1 MTKEKLKTLK
11 DIEIDDINEWEC
23 SNCDYMNVGDNP
35 YCYSCD
41 RENYDREELKKEIKK
56 EVVEE
61 LKTLKDLGF
70 QKNSFGMKVIFE
82 KDLKAEAVK
91 WVKEDYKECY
101 SYSQELIIK
110 NWMKRLDITE
120 EDLK

>member
-1 MTKEKLKTLK
+1 MKLKTLK
-11 DIEIDDINEWEC
+11 DIFKRQFEC
-23 SNCDYMNVGDNP
+23 D
-35 YCYSCD
+35 
-41 RENYDREELKKEIKK
+41 EYDSGECVSILETE
-56 EVVEE
+56 
-61 LKTLKDLGF
+61 
-70 QKNSFGMKVIFE
+70 
-82 KDLKAEAVK
+82 LKAEAVK